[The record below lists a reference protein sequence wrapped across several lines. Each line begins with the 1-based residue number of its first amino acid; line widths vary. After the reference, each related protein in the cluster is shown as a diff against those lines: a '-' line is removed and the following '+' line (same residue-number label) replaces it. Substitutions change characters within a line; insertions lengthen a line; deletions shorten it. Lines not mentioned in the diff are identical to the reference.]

1 MLDPESVLPDL
12 QASVICED
20 VRQEVNG
27 MQTLVGVINVIPA
40 PALPVNCM
48 RLCIWSRWCSG
59 SGKFRQKSRIIGVDE
74 QQVLAQAEVEFELR
88 EMEGHA
94 TNVHYFGGVQFQQFG
109 LHHVEIFLE
118 NELRLRFP
126 LPVIKVTLAQPQ

>member
-1 MLDPESVLPDL
+1 MDSTSILPDL
-12 QASVICED
+12 QSAVLCED
-20 VRQEVNG
+20 VRCEING
-27 MQTLVGVINVIPA
+27 MQTLVGVINIIPA
-40 PALPVNCM
+40 PALPVNCL

-59 SGKFRQKSRIIGVDE
+59 AGKFRQKSRIIGVDE

-126 LPVIKVTLAQPQ
+126 LPVVKMTLVQPQ

>member
-1 MLDPESVLPDL
+1 MKDNVMLPDL
-12 QASVICED
+12 QGCVLCED
-20 VRQEVNG
+20 VRCEFNG
-27 MQTLVGVINVIPA
+27 MQTLVGVVNVIPA
-40 PALPVNCM
+40 QALPVNCL

-59 SGKFRQKSRIIGVDE
+59 SGRFRQKSRIVGTDE
-74 QQVLAQAEVEFELR
+74 QQVIAQAEVEFELK

-118 NELRLRFP
+118 EELCLCFP
-126 LPVIKVTLAQPQ
+126 LPVVRVVAAKPS

>member
-1 MLDPESVLPDL
+1 MEENAILPDL
-12 QASVICED
+12 QSCVLCED
-20 VRQEVNG
+20 VRCEING

-40 PALPVNCM
+40 PTLPINCM

-88 EMEGHA
+88 EMEGQA
-94 TNVHYFGGVQFQQFG
+94 TNAHFFGGVQFQQFG
-109 LHHVEIFLE
+109 MHHVEIFLE

-126 LPVIKVTLAQPQ
+126 LPVIQIGLAEQR

>member
-1 MLDPESVLPDL
+1 MQDDAIMPDL
-12 QASVICED
+12 QGCLLCED
-20 VRQEVNG
+20 VRCEFDG
-27 MQTLVGVINVIPA
+27 MQTLVGVVNVIPA
-40 PALPVNCM
+40 PSLPVNCF

-59 SGKFRQKSRIIGVDE
+59 SGRFRQKSRIVDVDE
-74 QQVLAQAEVEFELR
+74 QQVIAQAEVEFELK

-109 LHHVEIFLE
+109 VHHVEIFLE

-126 LPVIKVTLAQPQ
+126 LPVVRVGAAQPQ

>member
-1 MLDPESVLPDL
+1 METTAILPDL
-12 QASVICED
+12 QSCVLCED
-20 VRQEVNG
+20 VRCEING

-40 PALPVNCM
+40 PSLPINCL

-59 SGKFRQKSRIIGVDE
+59 AGKFRQKSRIIGVDE
-74 QQVLAQAEVEFELR
+74 QQVLAQAEVEFELK
-88 EMEGHA
+88 ELEGHA

-109 LHHVEIFLE
+109 LHHVEVFLE

-126 LPVIKVTLAQPQ
+126 LPVVRIALAQPQ

>member
-1 MLDPESVLPDL
+1 MDQSAILPDL
-12 QASVICED
+12 QSCVLCED
-20 VRQEVNG
+20 VRCELNG
-27 MQTLVGVINVIPA
+27 MQTLVGVLNVIPA
-40 PALPVNCM
+40 TGLPINYF

-59 SGKFRQKSRIIGVDE
+59 SGKFHQKSRIIGVDE
-74 QQVLAQAEVEFELR
+74 QQVLAQAEVEFELK

-126 LPVIKVTLAQPQ
+126 LPVVRIGMAQPQ

>member
-1 MLDPESVLPDL
+1 MESTSILPDL
-12 QASVICED
+12 QCAVLCED
-20 VRQEVNG
+20 VRCEING

-40 PALPVNCM
+40 PALPVNAL

-59 SGKFRQKSRIIGVDE
+59 SGKFRQKSRILGVDE

-109 LHHVEIFLE
+109 MHHVEIFLE
-118 NELRLRFP
+118 DELRLRFP
-126 LPVIKVTLAQPQ
+126 LPVVRVTLAQPQ

>member
-1 MLDPESVLPDL
+1 METTAILPDL
-12 QASVICED
+12 QSCVLCKD
-20 VRQEVNG
+20 VRCEING

-40 PALPVNCM
+40 PSLPINCM

-59 SGKFRQKSRIIGVDE
+59 SGRFRQKSRIIGVDE
-74 QQVLAQAEVEFELR
+74 QQVLAQAEVEFELK

-118 NELRLRFP
+118 NELRLRFL
-126 LPVIKVTLAQPQ
+126 LPVIRIPLAQPQ

>member
-1 MLDPESVLPDL
+1 MEADAILPDL
-12 QASVICED
+12 QSCVLCED
-20 VRQEVNG
+20 VRCEING
-27 MQTLVGVINVIPA
+27 MQTLVGVVNVIPA
-40 PALPVNCM
+40 PSVPVNAL

-59 SGKFRQKSRIIGVDE
+59 SGTFRQKSRIIGVDE
-74 QQVLAQAEVEFELR
+74 QQVIVQAEVEFELK

-94 TNVHYFGGVQFQQFG
+94 TNVHYFAGIQFQQFG

-126 LPVIKVTLAQPQ
+126 LPVVRVTLPQSQ

>member
-1 MLDPESVLPDL
+1 METTVILPDL
-12 QASVICED
+12 QSCVLCED
-20 VRQEVNG
+20 VRCEING

-40 PALPVNCM
+40 PSLPINCM

-74 QQVLAQAEVEFELR
+74 QQVLAQAEVEFELK

-94 TNVHYFGGVQFQQFG
+94 TNVRYFGGVQFQQFG
-109 LHHVEIFLE
+109 MHHVEIFLE
-118 NELRLRFP
+118 NELKLRFP
-126 LPVIKVTLAQPQ
+126 LPVVRITLAQPQ

>member
-1 MLDPESVLPDL
+1 MDSTPILPDL
-12 QASVICED
+12 QSCVLCED
-20 VRQEVNG
+20 VRCEING

-40 PALPVNCM
+40 PALPVNCY

-94 TNVHYFGGVQFQQFG
+94 TNVHYFGGVQFQQYG

-126 LPVIKVTLAQPQ
+126 LPVVRMTLAKQQ

>member
-1 MLDPESVLPDL
+1 MDAEAILPDL
-12 QASVICED
+12 QSCVLCED
-20 VRQEVNG
+20 VRCEING

-40 PALPVNCM
+40 PSLPINCM

-59 SGKFRQKSRIIGVDE
+59 SGKFRQKARIIGMDE
-74 QQVLAQAEVEFELR
+74 QQVLAQAEVEFELK
-88 EMEGHA
+88 EMEGQA

-126 LPVIKVTLAQPQ
+126 LPVIRIALAEP

>member
-1 MLDPESVLPDL
+1 MEETAILPDL
-12 QASVICED
+12 QSCVLCED
-20 VRQEVNG
+20 VRCEING

-40 PALPVNCM
+40 PTLPINCM

-88 EMEGHA
+88 EMEGQA
-94 TNVHYFGGVQFQQFG
+94 TNAHFFGGVQFQQFG
-109 LHHVEIFLE
+109 MHHVEIFLE

-126 LPVIKVTLAQPQ
+126 LPVVRIALAQPQ

>member
-1 MLDPESVLPDL
+1 MEETAILPDL
-12 QASVICED
+12 QSCVLCED
-20 VRQEVNG
+20 VRCEING

-40 PALPVNCM
+40 PTLPINCM

-88 EMEGHA
+88 EMEGQA
-94 TNVHYFGGVQFQQFG
+94 TNAHFFGGVQFQQFG
-109 LHHVEIFLE
+109 MHHVEIFLD

-126 LPVIKVTLAQPQ
+126 LPVVRIGLAQPQ

>member
-1 MLDPESVLPDL
+1 MEETAILPDL
-12 QASVICED
+12 QSCVLCED
-20 VRQEVNG
+20 VRCEING

-40 PALPVNCM
+40 PTLPINCM

-74 QQVLAQAEVEFELR
+74 QQVLAQAEVEFELK
-88 EMEGHA
+88 EMEGQA
-94 TNVHYFGGVQFQQFG
+94 TNAHFFGGVQFQQFG
-109 LHHVEIFLE
+109 MHHVEIFLE

-126 LPVIKVTLAQPQ
+126 LPVVRISLAQPQ

>member
-1 MLDPESVLPDL
+1 MRDDAILPDL
-12 QASVICED
+12 QSCVLCED
-20 VRQEVNG
+20 VRCEFNG
-27 MQTLVGVINVIPA
+27 MQTLVGVVNVIPA
-40 PALPVNCM
+40 QSLPVTCL

-59 SGKFRQKSRIIGVDE
+59 SGRFRQKSRIVGADE
-74 QQVLAQAEVEFELR
+74 QRVIAQAEVEFELK

-94 TNVHYFGGVQFQQFG
+94 TNVHYFTGVQFQQFG

-126 LPVIKVTLAQPQ
+126 LPVVRLVAAQPQ

>member
-1 MLDPESVLPDL
+1 METDAILPDL
-12 QASVICED
+12 QSCVLCED
-20 VRQEVNG
+20 VRCEING

-40 PALPVNCM
+40 PSVPVNAL

-59 SGKFRQKSRIIGVDE
+59 LGKFRQKSRIIGVDE

-94 TNVHYFGGVQFQQFG
+94 TNVHYFAGIQFQQFG
-109 LHHVEIFLE
+109 LYHVEVFLE

-126 LPVIKVTLAQPQ
+126 LPVVRVTLPQSQ

>member
-1 MLDPESVLPDL
+1 MEETAILPDL
-12 QASVICED
+12 QSCVLCED
-20 VRQEVNG
+20 VRCEING

-40 PALPVNCM
+40 PSLPINCL

-59 SGKFRQKSRIIGVDE
+59 SGKFRQKSRIIGIDE
-74 QQVLAQAEVEFELR
+74 QQVLAQAEVEFELK

-126 LPVIKVTLAQPQ
+126 LPVVRIALAQAQ

>member
-1 MLDPESVLPDL
+1 MEADAILPDL
-12 QASVICED
+12 QSAVLCED
-20 VRQEVNG
+20 VRCEING
-27 MQTLVGVINVIPA
+27 MQTLIGVINVIPA
-40 PALPVNCM
+40 PSVPVNAL

-74 QQVLAQAEVEFELR
+74 QQVLAQAEVEFELK

-94 TNVHYFGGVQFQQFG
+94 TNVHYFAGIQFQEFG

-126 LPVIKVTLAQPQ
+126 LPVVRVTLPQPQ